1 VLVVDETGFLKTG
14 FLKKGTKSVG
24 VARQYSGTAGRI
36 ENCQIGVFLGYAST
50 QGQALI
56 DRDLYLPKAW
66 TADRRRCAA
75 AAVPADVAFTI
86 KPELARR
93 MIERALAARVPF
105 AWVVGD
111 EVYGNDRRLRMWLE
125 QTEQPHVLA
134 IRATEP
140 LWAWVDGQGPRQ
152 VAAEDLVAGVGGHA
166 LATPECRLWCQR
178 GALVRLG
185 AGAPVP
191 PATAALGAL
200 GGGPPQPRQARG
212 DRLLCRVRAFGHAAC
227 DPGAGGGAALD
238 HRDLL

>member
-1 VLVVDETGFLKTG
+1 MAGSWPSRSAMPGRGGPSGCCRMGCGMKTPPATSAG
-14 FLKKGTKSVG
+14 PTYSSIWPRRTPCWSWMRSAFSSFLKKATKSVG
-24 VARQYSGTAGRI
+24 GARQYSGTAGRI

-75 AAVPADVAFTI
+75 AAVPADVAFAT

-125 QTEQPHVLA
+125 QNERPHVLA
-134 IRATEP
+134 VKATEP
-140 LWAWVDGQGPRQ
+140 LWAWVEGHGPLQ
-152 VAAEDLVAGVGGHA
+152 VAAQNLVAGV
-166 LATPECRLWCQR
+166 
-178 GALVRLG
+178 
-185 AGAPVP
+185 AP
-191 PATAALGAL
+191 A
-200 GGGPPQPRQARG
+200 
-212 DRLLCRVRAFGHAAC
+212 
-227 DPGAGGGAALD
+227 
-238 HRDLL
+238 